1 MIVVWSL
8 QKQIKA
14 LQEERDSMVIEE
26 EESLRN
32 YYNLILQYKS
42 LKEDIREIV
51 FSPKYCLPFLLPNR
65 AVCLDCP
72 SDNGEQQSF
81 SIEDQDAWGVIM
93 KFNKV
98 KSLSVVC
105 SVDNCVYKLPF

>member
-1 MIVVWSL
+1 MVWSL

-26 EESLRN
+26 EESLKK

-42 LKEDIREIV
+42 LKKDIREIV

-65 AVCLDCP
+65 AVCLDCAN
-72 SDNGEQQSF
+72 DDGEPRSF
-81 SIEDQDAWGVIM
+81 SIEDQDTWGVIM

-98 KSLSVVC
+98 KSLSEG
-105 SVDNCVYKLPF
+105 

>member
-1 MIVVWSL
+1 MIWSL

-14 LQEERDSMVIEE
+14 LLEERDSMVIEE
-26 EESLRN
+26 EESLKK

-42 LKEDIREIV
+42 LKKDIREIV

-65 AVCLDCP
+65 AVCLDCAN
-72 SDNGEQQSF
+72 DAGEPQSF
-81 SIEDQDAWGVIM
+81 SIEDQDTWGVIM

-98 KSLSVVC
+98 KSLSEG
-105 SVDNCVYKLPF
+105 